1 MNTNGQKRL
10 VSKFKQVKTT
20 DKREGTNDA
29 RTVVERKQINISST
43 DKNAKYFISSVSY
56 SH

>member
-10 VSKFKQVKTT
+10 VGKFKQVKTT

-29 RTVVERKQINISST
+29 QAVVERKQINISSA

-56 SH
+56 RH